1 MGEKGA
7 FRGKLEQDV
16 VAKGRIFPL
25 FPQSFQQVEKR
36 CDLYALY
43 KQRCFDKVQKT
54 FALLAHFARQT
65 CKIAAACAQ
74 KL

>member
-1 MGEKGA
+1 
-7 FRGKLEQDV
+7 
-16 VAKGRIFPL
+16 
-25 FPQSFQQVEKR
+25 VEKR
-36 CDLYALY
+36 FVLYALY
-43 KQRCFDKVQKT
+43 KQRCFDKVEKA

>member
-1 MGEKGA
+1 MGRK
-7 FRGKLEQDV
+7 RNKTGKKKLYLV
-16 VAKGRIFPL
+16 VKTQTFPH

-36 CDLYALY
+36 CVLYALY
-43 KQRCFDKVQKT
+43 KQRCFDKVEKA

>member
-1 MGEKGA
+1 
-7 FRGKLEQDV
+7 
-16 VAKGRIFPL
+16 
-25 FPQSFQQVEKR
+25 VEKR
-36 CDLYALY
+36 FVLYALY